1 MHITRQIPI
10 SITGSA
16 IIDSKS
22 ESGLERNTER
32 EKLEKKTEK
41 LTTFAQMQTFIYLYI
56 IITVRSGTT

>member
-1 MHITRQIPI
+1 M
-10 SITGSA
+10 GSA

-32 EKLEKKTEK
+32 EKLKKKTEK

>member
-22 ESGLERNTER
+22 ESGLERNRER
-32 EKLEKKTEK
+32 KVGKKTEK